1 MDVSSSDDDDDDQ
14 EVEMVYELNDDLETS
29 SDAKK
34 TFKGQVSASTSSH
47 NKKKKKKKDKE

>member
-29 SDAKK
+29 SDAK
-34 TFKGQVSASTSSH
+34 
-47 NKKKKKKKDKE
+47 

>member
-47 NKKKKKKKDKE
+47 NNKKKKKKEKE